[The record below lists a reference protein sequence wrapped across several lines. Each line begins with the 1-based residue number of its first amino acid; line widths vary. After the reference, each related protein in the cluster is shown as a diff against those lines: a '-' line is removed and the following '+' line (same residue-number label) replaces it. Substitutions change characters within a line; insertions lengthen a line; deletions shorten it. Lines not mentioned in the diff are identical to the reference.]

1 MKKKLLK
8 MLEGLEAR
16 KAEFVKKAT
25 DGTTLEEVRSA
36 NSEILRLN
44 DEIAEMRSAIAE
56 SPDDPEP
63 KAPTTGEDPKP
74 GEARGA
80 QQQPQGGFTPVATYS
95 QAAQP
100 KSEGNE
106 KRGIEDVLK
115 MPVSTPEQMTEMRQ
129 ALFATPE
136 YRMGYLKNLS
146 GRTNI
151 PDIEKRALTTAANS
165 GGAAV
170 PTVTYD
176 LIVKRMQQVSA
187 LFNIIRKTNIP
198 GNVVLP
204 VANPQTAAQWTDE
217 MPASDQDDTLSQVS
231 LSSFALSKFARV
243 KGQLLIMAIDAFES
257 YVVEAIGDQLAIAN
271 ENAILNATGAG
282 QPTGIL
288 PGVTWD
294 ATNSLTWAKG
304 STVGYDNL
312 VDAKALLGLYRVNA
326 VWVMNSNMEAQI
338 YKIKTTVNQP
348 LFTQNPITG
357 LISSPLGFPIVVD
370 YYMPDNTILLF
381 NPDYYYMNIQQ
392 NPVITSDDH
401 AGYTTTSRLYRGT
414 MFLDAKPALSAA
426 FVKLSMATS

>member
-8 MLEGLEAR
+8 MLKDLEAR
-16 KAEFVKKAT
+16 KAEFVKKAN
-25 DGTTLEEVRSA
+25 DGTTVEEVRSA

-44 DEIAEMRSAIAE
+44 DEIAELRSAVAE
-56 SPDDPEP
+56 LPDDPEP
-63 KAPTTGEDPKP
+63 KAPAAGEGPKP
-74 GEARGA
+74 GEQRGA
-80 QQQPQGGFTPVATYS
+80 QQQPQGGFNPVATYS

-100 KSEGNE
+100 KSEGSE
-106 KRGIEDVLK
+106 KRGIDDVLK
-115 MPVSTPEQMTEMRQ
+115 MPVSTPEQTTEMRQ

-136 YRMGYLKNLS
+136 YRMGYLKSLS

-151 PDIEKRALTTAANS
+151 TDVEKRALTTAANS

-176 LIVKRMQQVSA
+176 LIIKRMQQTSA
-187 LFNIIRKTNIP
+187 LFNIIQKTNIP

-204 VANPQTAAQWTDE
+204 VANPQTAASWTDTA
-217 MPASDQDDTLSQVS
+217 PGTDQDDTISSVA
-231 LSSFALSKFARV
+231 LSSFALSKFAKV

-257 YVVEAIGDQLAIAN
+257 YVVSAISDQLAIAV
-271 ENAILNATGAG
+271 ENAILNGTGSS

-288 PGVTWD
+288 TGVTWD
-294 ATNSLTWAKG
+294 ATNSATWAHG
-304 STVGYDNL
+304 STVGYDDL
-312 VDAKALLGLYRVNA
+312 VGAKALLGLYRA
-326 VWVMNSNMEAQI
+326 KATWVMNANMEAQI

-357 LISSPLGFPIVVD
+357 LIANPLGFPIVVD
-370 YYMPDNTILLF
+370 YYLPDNTILLF

-392 NPVITSDDH
+392 NPTILSDDS
-401 AGYTTTSRLYRGT
+401 AGFTSTSRMYRGT

-426 FVKLSMATS
+426 FVKLTQAAS